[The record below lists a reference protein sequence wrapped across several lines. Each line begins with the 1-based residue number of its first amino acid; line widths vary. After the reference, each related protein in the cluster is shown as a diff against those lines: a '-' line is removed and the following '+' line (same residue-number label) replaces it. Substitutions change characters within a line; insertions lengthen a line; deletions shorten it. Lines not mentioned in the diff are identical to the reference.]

1 MDNMKNF
8 KNNNK
13 IKNGFTLIELLAT
26 IVILGIITAMA
37 FPMLRRISEDNMNR
51 KLKTYA
57 NSVESSAKLY
67 VDSYGEDL
75 FGRDKSGIV
84 YVTYDELKSKSLI
97 KDISDN
103 DISCNSSKTIVKITK
118 IDDAYTYDVQLGCTN
133 SKNSD
138 GSNLIIFPKN
148 SNLKCET
155 SSTTLKYDL
164 NVSPGKYTDND
175 KNRSAVTVTLSSD
188 TGINNKY
195 NEIYYSWT
203 LNPNNG
209 NDTWNKLNF
218 DIPSADQQK
227 KDLILNKISEVVVKK
242 QLILPEKTG
251 KWYLKIEVRSLQNAA
266 GDNLLTEKQNKQY
279 GPYTIDRDKP
289 TINGVTISSKDSSY
303 NSKAVN
309 VVIEATDNDKYA
321 AVNDLQYCITEDNKS
336 CSGYGKSNNIEH
348 NFSGSYDG
356 KARKLYVWVK
366 DRAGNKTSL
375 SDSSYVVYKECSET
389 KALGNWTQY
398 TSCTAQCGDSGTR
411 TLRSNVIDKY
421 FNTSCSG
428 YTYKYND
435 PCNRRDCC
443 SSTYE
448 SAGGWSGW
456 SSCSKSCGGGTQT
469 RTRTITSISNYNGQS
484 CGNRTDTG
492 TQSCNTQN
500 CCSSTHESAGGW
512 SGWSSCSKSCGG
524 GTQTRTRTI
533 TSISNYNGQSC
544 GNRTD
549 TGTQSCNTQSCC
561 VPVSI
566 SGRYAS
572 IYPKSVKLGGDQYF
586 YYCNYNISG
595 SASGLVGQ
603 VCYYNYTGD
612 KKCTYHRNYSDGS
625 GPVSNGKTRF
635 GYVQFSTS
643 VWKYWR
649 YSECGYAKVK
659 NSCTN
664 DYKSKLVCTS

>member
-1 MDNMKNF
+1 MND
-8 KNNNK
+8 
-13 IKNGFTLIELLAT
+13 NGFTLIELLAT
-26 IVILGIITAMA
+26 IVILGIITAMS
-37 FPMLRRISEDNMNR
+37 FPVLRKISEDNMNK

-84 YVTYDELKSKSLI
+84 CVTYDELKSKSLI

-103 DISCNSSKTIVKITK
+103 DISCNSNKTIVQVTK
-118 IDDAYTYDVQLGCTN
+118 LGDVYTYDVQLGCTN

-138 GSNLIIFPKN
+138 GSNLIIYPKN
-148 SNLKCET
+148 SNLKYET

-175 KNRSAVTVTLSSD
+175 KNRSAVTITLSSS

-203 LNPNNG
+203 LNPDNDS
-209 NDTWNKLNF
+209 DTWNKLNF
-218 DIPSADQQK
+218 DIQSVDQQK
-227 KDLILNKISEVVVKK
+227 KDLISNKISEVVVKK

-309 VVIEATDNDKYA
+309 VVIEATDNDKYT

-356 KARKLYVWVK
+356 EARKLYVWVK

-389 KALGNWTQY
+389 KALGNWTDASECSE
-398 TSCTAQCGDSGTR
+398 TCGGGTK
-411 TLRSNVIDKY
+411 TQKSDLIDKY
-421 FNTSCSG
+421 LNGVSCEGTTTRDNIKCNTQE
-428 YTYKYND
+428 
-435 PCNRRDCC
+435 CC
-443 SSTYE
+443 SSTYD
-448 SAGGWSGW
+448 SFGGWSVW

-484 CGNRTDTG
+484 CGNRTDTE
-492 TQSCNTQN
+492 TQ
-500 CCSSTHESAGGW
+500 
-512 SGWSSCSKSCGG
+512 
-524 GTQTRTRTI
+524 R
-533 TSISNYNGQSC
+533 
-544 GNRTD
+544 
-549 TGTQSCNTQSCC
+549 CNTQSCC
-561 VPVSI
+561 ESVSI
-566 SGRYAS
+566 SGSYVGPKSA
-572 IYPKSVKLGGDQYF
+572 PKSVILGGKEYF
-586 YYCNYNISG
+586 YYYNYNISG

-659 NSCTN
+659 NGCTN
-664 DYKSKLVCTS
+664 DYKSIIVCES

>member
-1 MDNMKNF
+1 MCYNIYIIWDVMDNMKNF

-26 IVILGIITAMA
+26 VVILGIITAMA

-138 GSNLIIFPKN
+138 GSNLIIYPKN
-148 SNLKCET
+148 SNLKYET

-175 KNRSAVTVTLSSD
+175 KNRSAVTITLSSS

-203 LNPNNG
+203 LNPDNDS
-209 NDTWNKLNF
+209 DTWNKLNF
-218 DIPSADQQK
+218 DIQSVDQQK
-227 KDLILNKISEVVVKK
+227 KDLISNKISEVVVKK

-309 VVIEATDNDKYA
+309 VVIEATDNDKYT

-336 CSGYGKSNNIEH
+336 CSEYGKSNNIEH

-389 KALGNWTQY
+389 KALGNWTDASECSE
-398 TSCTAQCGDSGTR
+398 TCGGGTK
-411 TLRSNVIDKY
+411 TQKSDLIDKY
-421 FNTSCSG
+421 LNGVSCEGTTTRDNIKCNTQE
-428 YTYKYND
+428 
-435 PCNRRDCC
+435 CC
-443 SSTYE
+443 SSTYD
-448 SAGGWSGW
+448 SFGGWSVW

-484 CGNRTDTG
+484 CGNRTDT
-492 TQSCNTQN
+492 
-500 CCSSTHESAGGW
+500 E
-512 SGWSSCSKSCGG
+512 
-524 GTQTRTRTI
+524 
-533 TSISNYNGQSC
+533 
-544 GNRTD
+544 
-549 TGTQSCNTQSCC
+549 TQSCNTQSCC

-566 SGRYAS
+566 SGRYAGIS
-572 IYPKSVKLGGDQYF
+572 PNSVILGGKEYS
-586 YYCNYNISG
+586 YYYNYNISG
-595 SASGLVGQ
+595 SASGLAGE
-603 VCYYNYTGD
+603 VCYYNPTGD
-612 KKCTYHRNYSDGS
+612 KKCTYNRYYSNGS
-625 GPVSNGKTRF
+625 GPVSNGKMRV
-635 GYVQFSTS
+635 GYVEFSPS

-664 DYKSKLVCTS
+664 DYKPIIVCTS

>member
-1 MDNMKNF
+1 MND
-8 KNNNK
+8 
-13 IKNGFTLIELLAT
+13 NGFTLIELLAT
-26 IVILGIITAMA
+26 IVILGIITAMS
-37 FPMLRRISEDNMNR
+37 FPVLRKISEDSMNK

-67 VDSYGEDL
+67 IDSYSEDL

-84 YVTYDELKSKSLI
+84 CLTYDELKSKSLI

-103 DISCNSSKTIVKITK
+103 DISCNSNKTIVQVTK
-118 IDDAYTYDVQLGCTN
+118 LGDAYTYDVQLGCTN

-138 GSNLIIFPKN
+138 ESNLIIFPKN

-309 VVIEATDNDKYA
+309 VTINATDHNKFTVDK
-321 AVNDLQYCITEDNKS
+321 DLKYCVSENKDS
-336 CSGYGKSNNIEH
+336 CSSYSTGNVKSYD
-348 NFSGSYDG
+348 FSGEYDG
-356 KARKLYVWVK
+356 QKRILYVWVK
-366 DRAGNKTSL
+366 DNANNISKSSGTVYSVARTHKIIYHTNGASMIGRSSDTCLVLANGSCRSITMPSITPKSDWSTIGWSTNSDSQSAEYSPNKTYKEIVLNSDLNLYAITRKSISIYFDYNAGTHKNFKSIVLGNGSRPNNNFSKECYFYNGKASSCDVTTPNINLGKNNLGAPGIRSQAISEFFKKIVWRPVGSNREYRIGQVFSTTSSITLKPYLEVKDEYKRSGKVIAYSSNPTNVWIRKSYVLDSGIENDGAGNQKYGVTCNN
-375 SDSSYVVYKECSET
+375 KEFILT
-389 KALGNWTQY
+389 GNY
-398 TSCTAQCGDSGTR
+398 GIVSGE
-411 TLRSNVIDKY
+411 IW
-421 FNTSCSG
+421 FEG
-428 YTYKYND
+428 YTNHGSLKTKQD
-435 PCNRRDCC
+435 
-443 SSTYE
+443 E
-448 SAGGWSGW
+448 FSADNTCKKRVPSRGNGW
-456 SSCSKSCGGGTQT
+456 
-469 RTRTITSISNYNGQS
+469 
-484 CGNRTDTG
+484 
-492 TQSCNTQN
+492 
-500 CCSSTHESAGGW
+500 
-512 SGWSSCSKSCGG
+512 
-524 GTQTRTRTI
+524 
-533 TSISNYNGQSC
+533 
-544 GNRTD
+544 
-549 TGTQSCNTQSCC
+549 
-561 VPVSI
+561 
-566 SGRYAS
+566 
-572 IYPKSVKLGGDQYF
+572 
-586 YYCNYNISG
+586 
-595 SASGLVGQ
+595 
-603 VCYYNYTGD
+603 
-612 KKCTYHRNYSDGS
+612 
-625 GPVSNGKTRF
+625 
-635 GYVQFSTS
+635 STS
-643 VWKYWR
+643 VL
-649 YSECGYAKVK
+649 
-659 NSCTN
+659 
-664 DYKSKLVCTS
+664 LVHK

>member
-1 MDNMKNF
+1 MCYNIYIIWDVMDNMKNF

-138 GSNLIIFPKN
+138 ESDLFIYPKN
-148 SNLKCET
+148 SNLKYET

-175 KNRSAVTVTLSSD
+175 KNRSAVTITLSSS

-203 LNPNNG
+203 LNPDNDS
-209 NDTWNKLNF
+209 DTWNKLNF
-218 DIPSADQQK
+218 DIQSVDQQK
-227 KDLILNKISEVVVKK
+227 KDLISNKISEVVVKK

-336 CSGYGKSNNIEH
+336 CSEYGKSNNIEH

-389 KALGNWTQY
+389 KALGNWTDASECSE
-398 TSCTAQCGDSGTR
+398 TCGGGTK
-411 TLRSNVIDKY
+411 TQKSDLIDKY
-421 FNTSCSG
+421 LNGVSCEGTTTRDNIKCNTQE
-428 YTYKYND
+428 
-435 PCNRRDCC
+435 CC
-443 SSTYE
+443 SSTYD
-448 SAGGWSGW
+448 SFGGWSDW
-456 SSCSKSCGGGTQT
+456 SGCSKSCGGGTQT

-484 CGNRTDTG
+484 CGNRTDTE
-492 TQSCNTQN
+492 TQ
-500 CCSSTHESAGGW
+500 
-512 SGWSSCSKSCGG
+512 
-524 GTQTRTRTI
+524 R
-533 TSISNYNGQSC
+533 
-544 GNRTD
+544 
-549 TGTQSCNTQSCC
+549 CNTQSCC

-566 SGRYAS
+566 SGSYAG
-572 IYPKSVKLGGDQYF
+572 IYPNSVILGGKEYF

-664 DYKSKLVCTS
+664 EYKSKLVCES